1 MASTFQRLESWIR
14 DFRTRK
20 LPDEAIA
27 QAKFLLL
34 DTLGC
39 ALAALREET
48 VEETLRVVAEVGG
61 AEQSRIMGTG
71 MRSSVPNGV
80 LANGVLI
87 RTLDLNDYF
96 GGNRVVGH
104 PSDNIA
110 VALSV
115 GDWQRS
121 TGLDVLKA
129 VVMGYELYGRLE
141 DCIEAKSPWDHTTAT
156 GIVAPAMAG
165 FLMNLDEE
173 RMSHALALGAVY
185 CPTLGT
191 IRRGHLSAAKGMANA
206 AVAQGAVFQTMLA
219 AHGIT
224 GPLGAL
230 EGADG
235 LNGMVLAR
243 GGISEA
249 FFASEDRYRILG
261 AGIKPYPCVGTS
273 QSLVAAAL
281 EVRPRVENK
290 LDEIERIEIAMADLP
305 MVVTQVEDS
314 ARRHPTSREAADHS
328 FYFLPAVALLDGEL
342 TTLQFDDR
350 RWEDP
355 RVNALMDRMTIFRDK
370 NLNARA
376 PDAFPVRFSAAMR
389 DGQEHVAEV
398 LYHPGHAL
406 NRLDAKGIIGKFAR
420 YNGLKHHKIDWH
432 ALAEEVERLDRSPN
446 LDGIFRIVCPGREH
460 RRGKQN
466 KKGRQGK
473 RLDRP

>member
-1 MASTFQRLESWIR
+1 VAGGFKQLVSWIR
-14 DFRTRK
+14 GFRTSS
-20 LPDEAIA
+20 LPDEVLG
-27 QAKFLLL
+27 QAKLLLL

-39 ALAALREET
+39 ALAALHEET
-48 VEETLRVVAEVGG
+48 VEQTLKVVAEVGG
-61 AEQSRIMGTG
+61 AEQSRIIGTG
-71 MRSSVPNGV
+71 MRSSAPSAVF
-80 LANGVLI
+80 ANGVLI
-87 RTLDLNDYF
+87 RALDLNDYF

-104 PSDNIA
+104 PSDSIA

-129 VVMGYELYGRLE
+129 IVMGYELYGRLE
-141 DCIEAKSPWDHTTAT
+141 DRIEAKSPWDHTTAS

-165 FLMNLDEE
+165 YLMNLDEE

-206 AVAQGAVFQTMLA
+206 TVAQGAVFQTMLA

-235 LNGMVLAR
+235 LNAAVLSR

-281 EVRPRVENK
+281 EARPRVANK
-290 LDEIERIEIAMADLP
+290 LDEIERIDIAMADLP

-314 ARRHPTSREAADHS
+314 TRRHPTSREAADHS

-376 PDAFPVRFSAAMR
+376 PDAFPVRFSVVMR
-389 DGQEHVAEV
+389 DGREHVAEV

-420 YNGLKHHKIDWH
+420 YNGLKHHNIDWQ
-432 ALAEEVERLDRSPN
+432 ALSREVEELDTSPS
-446 LDGIFRIVCPGREH
+446 LDGIFGIVCPGGVTSRSIIE
-460 RRGKQN
+460 KT
-466 KKGRQGK
+466 
-473 RLDRP
+473 